1 MMKNLWS
8 KWWIVLIL
16 STTNLYLINLFAEYI
31 ISREVALEIQ
41 IVSTLVV
48 LVFAVFNI
56 KLIFNLIYNFLKKEK
71 ND

>member
-1 MMKNLWS
+1 MKKLWS

-41 IVSTLVV
+41 IVSTLGV

>member
-1 MMKNLWS
+1 MMKKLWS

-41 IVSTLVV
+41 IVSTLGV

-56 KLIFNLIYNFLKKEK
+56 KHIFNLIYNFLKKEK

>member
-41 IVSTLVV
+41 IVSTLGV

>member
-1 MMKNLWS
+1 MMKKLWS

-41 IVSTLVV
+41 IVSTLGV